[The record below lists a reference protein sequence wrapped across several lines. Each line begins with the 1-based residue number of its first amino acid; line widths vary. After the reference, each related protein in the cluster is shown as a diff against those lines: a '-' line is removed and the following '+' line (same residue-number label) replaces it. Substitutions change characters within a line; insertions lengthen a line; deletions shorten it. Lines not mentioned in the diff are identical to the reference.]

1 LSTSFRTVAEI
12 VASATGQGAVRVRSP
27 HAEQL
32 AAAIAAENGTATPDA
47 TGLTVTGI
55 RSERIG
61 ELAAQG
67 GLVLHELTP
76 VAGSLEDA
84 YLALTQD
91 EVEYHAG
98 GAA

>member
-1 LSTSFRTVAEI
+1 VIADAPVAQI

-27 HAEQL
+27 HADRL
-32 AAAIAAENGTATPDA
+32 ATAIAAENGTATPDA
-47 TGLTVTGI
+47 TGLTVVGI
-55 RSERIG
+55 PTERIG
-61 ELAAQG
+61 ELAARDG
-67 GLVLHELTP
+67 IVLHELTP